1 MSGFHKE
8 KLASLVRDEVSL
20 MIARNLDVDGALVT
34 VTDVELSP
42 AGESALIGVSVI
54 PSSQKAAAL
63 AALEFHRRDFQ
74 HSLIKRLK
82 MRHVPSIRFC
92 LDEGLSASA
101 AVEKHF
107 LNK

>member
-8 KLASLVRDEVSL
+8 KLASLIRDEISL
-20 MIARNLDVDGALVT
+20 LITRELDVDGALVT

-54 PSSQKAAAL
+54 PSSKKAAVL
-63 AALEFHRRDFQ
+63 AALESHRRDFQ
-74 HSLIKRLK
+74 RHLIKRLK
-82 MRHVPSIRFC
+82 MRHVPFIRFC
-92 LDEGLSASA
+92 LDEGPSAAA